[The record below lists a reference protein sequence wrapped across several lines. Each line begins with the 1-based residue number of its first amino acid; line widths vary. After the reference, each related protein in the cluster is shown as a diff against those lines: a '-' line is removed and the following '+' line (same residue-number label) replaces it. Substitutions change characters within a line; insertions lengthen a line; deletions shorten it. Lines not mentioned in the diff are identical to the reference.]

1 MMRELYKLAIKL
13 SGVAAI
19 PRDRLFFNQFHYGLS
34 FKLDEASAL
43 RGLVSHETIDHN
55 IDIRRVWRNLGS
67 RNSVIT
73 EQTVKNLHTAYDHFL
88 SAKEPFKM
96 TVSNNQ
102 IWMYANSLHFLNSF
116 IALPGV
122 SLPRHTEAVVN
133 RPLNTILLK
142 NSKYSRRTYLREQAI
157 TTEQRQRLS
166 DFFSNYQDT
175 VKLSPSLNRWIVYQA
190 GRRTFGYYF
199 IDHCD
204 DGWLLMLSLLHP
216 GLIRKT
222 VEIIADK

>member
-1 MMRELYKLAIKL
+1 MAIKL
-13 SGVAAI
+13 SGITLI
-19 PRDRLFFNQFHYGLS
+19 PRDRLFFNQFQYGIS
-34 FKLDEASAL
+34 FNLDEASAL
-43 RGLVSHETIDHN
+43 RGLASHEDIDYN
-55 IDIRRVWRNLGS
+55 IDIRRVWRSLG
-67 RNSVIT
+67 RGRHNPIG
-73 EQTVKNLHTAYDHFL
+73 EQTVKNLHTVYDHFL
-88 SAKEPFKM
+88 SAKDPFKF

-102 IWMYANSLHFLNSF
+102 IWLYSNSLEFLNSF
-116 IALPGV
+116 VCLPGV
-122 SLPRHTEAVVN
+122 NLPKYTEAAIN

-157 TTEQRQRLS
+157 TTEQRQRLA

-175 VKLSPSLNRWIVYQA
+175 VRLSPGLNRWIVYNA

-199 IDHCD
+199 IDHDD

>member
-1 MMRELYKLAIKL
+1 MMRELYKLAIRL

-102 IWMYANSLHFLNSF
+102 IWLYANSLHFLNSF

-166 DFFSNYQDT
+166 DFFNNYQDT
-175 VKLSPSLNRWIVYQA
+175 VRLSPSLNRWIVYQA

-204 DGWLLMLSLLHP
+204 DGCLLMLSLLHP